1 VQYADRVVL
10 VPGDGRPV
18 TSGTPAEV
26 LRDAPVAPPVVVDTA
41 TGKVN
46 GDGGPR
52 IITAGTN
59 FELPARSLLLLR
71 R

>member
-1 VQYADRVVL
+1 VNFA
-10 VPGDGRPV
+10 
-18 TSGTPAEV
+18 TSSPAGNDEW
-26 LRDAPVAPPVVVDTA
+26 AVVVDTA
-41 TGKVN
+41 SGKVN